1 MINVVFFA
9 ALRETLNCNEMQLDV
24 SEPLSVQQA
33 KNLIITLHP
42 NWENSFKNDALL
54 TAINHELV
62 DDSAIVKPNDELA
75 FFPPVTGG

>member
-24 SEPLSVQQA
+24 SESLSVQQA

-42 NWENSFKNDALL
+42 NWENSFKSDALL